1 VAAARLQLVLMLLE
15 HKYTDGDTSRLS
27 AIECILTLYFRAIS
41 LKRLNLGSSKLVR
54 TQDDLFRRNR
64 HAAKVNKLV

>member
-15 HKYTDGDTSRLS
+15 HKYTDTSRLS